1 MVNCVMDLLGI
12 GVLNVRGGEHD
23 TLPARLINSKM
34 NGIRK
39 LHHRNH
45 LPHHN
50 RRCNQ
55 FNNNHII
62 LPNAPQAI
70 LLLLSR
76 LMGPHLQLLVI
87 CKTMLNSHRHLSRVN
102 LHQDTLRISSNVDRN
117 LINTDLLCTLGTNL
131 NLLSIMVIRLPMADL
146 FKEHHHRML
155 T

>member
-1 MVNCVMDLLGI
+1 MVVILVTDRYNNNLHLL
-12 GVLNVRGGEHD
+12 
-23 TLPARLINSKM
+23 P
-34 NGIRK
+34 
-39 LHHRNH
+39 RNH

-102 LHQDTLRISSNVDRN
+102 LHRDTLRISSNVGRN